1 MDVKTKPRRLVLLV
15 DDDIRS
21 ARVFV
26 RMLRE
31 DGFDVEVAHDGA
43 HAIGRLSR
51 APAPD
56 VLVTD
61 IQMPHADGIAVAKY
75 ARSCN
80 PTLPIFMVTGYPEIV
95 AARAKAFDPEP
106 RIFTKP
112 LDYPAFAKELLRTD
126 T

>member
-1 MDVKTKPRRLVLLV
+1 MDTQKKPRRLVLLV

-61 IQMPHADGIAVAKY
+61 LQMPHADGIAVAKY

-80 PTLPIFMVTGYPEIV
+80 PTLPIFMVTGYPDIV

-112 LDYPAFAKELLRTD
+112 LDYPTFAKELDRTD

>member
-1 MDVKTKPRRLVLLV
+1 MTKLPRRRVLLV

-31 DGFDVEVAHDGA
+31 DGFDVELAHDGA
-43 HAIGRLSR
+43 AAIGRLSR
-51 APAPD
+51 TPALD

-61 IQMPHADGIAVAKY
+61 LQMPHADGIAVAKY

-80 PTLPIFMVTGYPEIV
+80 PTLPIFMVTGYPELV
-95 AARAKAFDPEP
+95 ALRAKAFDPEP
-106 RIFTKP
+106 RIFIKP
-112 LDYPAFAKELLRTD
+112 LDYPSFAKALDRAGT
-126 T
+126 

>member
-1 MDVKTKPRRLVLLV
+1 MKTKHQPRRLVLLV

-31 DGFDVEVAHDGA
+31 DGFDVELAHDGA
-43 HAIGRLSR
+43 VAIGRLSR

-61 IQMPHADGIAVAKY
+61 LQLPHADGIAVAKY

-80 PTLPIFMVTGYPEIV
+80 PQLPIFMVTGYPQIV
-95 AARAKAFDPEP
+95 AARAKGFDPEP

-112 LDYPAFAKELLRTD
+112 LDYPTFAKELDRAGT
-126 T
+126 

>member
-1 MDVKTKPRRLVLLV
+1 M

-43 HAIGRLSR
+43 VAIGRLSR
-51 APAPD
+51 GPLPH

-61 IQMPHADGIAVAKY
+61 LHMPHADGIAVAKY
-75 ARSCN
+75 ARSCD
-80 PTLPIFMVTGYPEIV
+80 PTLPIFMVTGYPELI
-95 AARAKAFDPEP
+95 AAHARAFDPAP
-106 RIFTKP
+106 RVFTKP
-112 LDYPAFAKELLRTD
+112 LDYPTFAKELDRTG